1 MWFIRVYKKLGGN
14 FMKWKERL
22 TNKTFWV
29 ALTSALI
36 LLSQQLGVQLPEN
49 IAEITNTVLS
59 IVVILGI
66 VIDPTTPGIG
76 D

>member
-1 MWFIRVYKKLGGN
+1 
-14 FMKWKERL
+14 MKWKERL